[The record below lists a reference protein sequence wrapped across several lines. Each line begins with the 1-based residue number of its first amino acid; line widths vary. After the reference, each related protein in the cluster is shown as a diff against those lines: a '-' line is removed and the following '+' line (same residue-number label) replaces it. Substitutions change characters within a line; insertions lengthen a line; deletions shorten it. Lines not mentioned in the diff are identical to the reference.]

1 MKKKL
6 IDELPEEFQ
15 ELFRFAK
22 VYKNE
27 LDRKDAKETSESDE
41 LLGLSSASKEDVE
54 EEKQKSTTNDLDGQI
69 KRLKEIN
76 ELYKSGLI
84 DAEELKLLKNKILSN

>member
-27 LDRKDAKETSESDE
+27 LDRKDVKETSESDE
-41 LLGLSSASKEDVE
+41 LLGLSSASKEDIE
-54 EEKQKSTTNDLDGQI
+54 EEKQNLNHYVDNDIEIDENEIDLDWI
-69 KRLKEIN
+69 
-76 ELYKSGLI
+76 S
-84 DAEELKLLKNKILSN
+84 EEMRKTI

>member
-1 MKKKL
+1 MRKKS

-27 LDRKDAKETSESDE
+27 LDRKDVKETSESDE
-41 LLGLSSASKEDVE
+41 LLGLSSASKEDIE
-54 EEKQKSTTNDLDGQI
+54 EEKQNLNHYVDNDIEIDENEIDLDWI
-69 KRLKEIN
+69 
-76 ELYKSGLI
+76 S
-84 DAEELKLLKNKILSN
+84 EEMRKTI

>member
-1 MKKKL
+1 MRKKS

-27 LDRKDAKETSESDE
+27 LDRNDVKETSESDE
-41 LLGLSSASKEDVE
+41 LLGLAPASREDVE
-54 EEKQKSTTNDLDGQI
+54 EEKQNLNHYVDNDIEVDEN
-69 KRLKEIN
+69 EIDLN
-76 ELYKSGLI
+76 WIS
-84 DAEELKLLKNKILSN
+84 EEMRETI

>member
-41 LLGLSSASKEDVE
+41 LLGLSSASKEDIE
-54 EEKQKSTTNDLDGQI
+54 EEKQNLNHYVDNDIEVDEN
-69 KRLKEIN
+69 EIN
-76 ELYKSGLI
+76 LNWIS
-84 DAEELKLLKNKILSN
+84 EEMRETI

>member
-27 LDRKDAKETSESDE
+27 LDRKDTKETSESDE

-54 EEKQKSTTNDLDGQI
+54 EEKQNLNHYVDNDIEVDEN
-69 KRLKEIN
+69 EIN
-76 ELYKSGLI
+76 LNWIS
-84 DAEELKLLKNKILSN
+84 EEMRETI

>member
-27 LDRKDAKETSESDE
+27 LDRKDSKETPESDE
-41 LLGLSSASKEDVE
+41 LLGLAPTSREDIE
-54 EEKQKSTTNDLDGQI
+54 EEKQNLNHYVDNDIEVDEN
-69 KRLKEIN
+69 EIN
-76 ELYKSGLI
+76 LNWIS
-84 DAEELKLLKNKILSN
+84 EEMRETI